1 MAKKGTKTEVNKML
15 KGLKGVNVENFS
27 TYLQQTGVIVE
38 PHIGRLRKK
47 FSVPKELMGIKGENE
62 FFKDYISSGNF
73 SLLNKDEENALCAIE
88 SSVRKA
94 VKKYAIG
101 YDGKYIPVDIYKN
114 EYLPYF
120 TDKKKKYFARR
131 DAIIKNWDESV
142 STFKSKFEDFLNSKA
157 DDLSDAEIAALK
169 DSVYRNIP
177 SKEKFKDS
185 FYMNLSLSA
194 FPVVANLSVLD
205 ESISDEMKDSIS
217 RDSISTL
224 YQILGNLLNDAYK
237 GVNGILSYY
246 NEKGEL
252 SRKYNS
258 VVSELSKRLLKNNI
272 LKHALIDDIVKDLKN
287 IEQEDDE
294 DAVIEKCELVM
305 AKIYGFANQIQ
316 VEDYIDFENSE
327 MNIPL
332 LHTLYTSIQETEID

>member
-15 KGLKGVNVENFS
+15 KGLRGVNIENFS

-38 PHIGRLRKK
+38 PHIGRLRKR

-62 FFKDYISSGNF
+62 FFKEYISSGNF
-73 SLLNKDEENALCAIE
+73 SLLSKDEENALCAIE

-120 TDKKKKYFARR
+120 TDKKQKYFARR
-131 DAIIKNWDESV
+131 DAIIKNWNESV
-142 STFKSKFEDFLNSKA
+142 STFKSKFEAFLDSKSE
-157 DDLSDAEIAALK
+157 DLSETEIAALK
-169 DSVYRNIP
+169 DNVYRNIP

-205 ESISDEMKDSIS
+205 ESISDEMKDSIA

-224 YQILGNLLNDAYK
+224 YQILGNLLNDAFK
-237 GVNGILSYY
+237 SINGILAYY

-252 SRKYNS
+252 SRKYHS
-258 VVSELSKRLLKNNI
+258 VVSDLSKRITKNNI
-272 LKHALIDDIVKDLKN
+272 LKHVLIDELVKDLKK
-287 IEQEDDE
+287 IEQEEDE
-294 DAVIEKCELVM
+294 DEVIEKCELVM
-305 AKIYGFANQIQ
+305 AKIYGFAHQIQ
-316 VEDYIDFENSE
+316 VEDAIDFDNAE
-327 MNIPL
+327 MNVAL
-332 LHTLYTSIQETEID
+332 LHTIFTSIETTEL